1 MGDGVTVLGFEGPEK
16 RLEIDFKRNVDNP
29 LGLRA
34 FSKDQWQEM
43 LNDAKCT
50 IISTKHNEHF
60 DSFVLSESS
69 LFVWPYK
76 MMLKTCG
83 TTTLLKVIPKLL
95 EMAKSCQLSVE
106 LVMFSRKNFLFP
118 QVQIYPHTDWSL
130 EVNYLDQ
137 HFEGGQSYVLGPMSK
152 DHWFLYLAD
161 YSSKDGAGKTKET
174 TLELMMHNLEPSA
187 AIEFYRKEGVE
198 DQDKFPG
205 VMELVPGQETD
216 EFNST
221 PCGYSMNGLRDEVYS
236 TIHVTPEP
244 HCSYASFETNWV
256 PRHIPATKEML
267 SRVFQLFKPGT
278 VTLAYFAENVTTC
291 HHGDHLQQQQPEP
304 QAWDDMPGYK
314 VMHRTVSQLGNNREI
329 TVCYLESDAFI
340 SKKSKRVRSNTNKMI
355 SPVSSLNVSS
365 SSSSSS
371 AAAAVDVPPR
381 CAPLNAAEVHASL
394 LPLVPTQDSNF

>member
-16 RLEIDFKRNVDNP
+16 RLEIDFKRNLDNP

-50 IISTKHNEHF
+50 IISTKHNEYF

-95 EMAKSCQLSVE
+95 EMATSCQLSVE

-118 QVQIYPHTDWSL
+118 QVQVYPHTDWQL

-137 HFEGGQSYVLGPMSK
+137 YFQGGQSYVLGPMTK
-152 DHWFLYLAD
+152 DHWFLYLSD
-161 YSSKDGAGKTKET
+161 YSSTGSGVEKTKET
-174 TLELMMHNLEPSA
+174 TLELMMHNLDPSA

-205 VMELVPGQETD
+205 VTELVPGQDTD
-216 EFNST
+216 EFNFT
-221 PCGYSMNGLRDEVYS
+221 PCGYSMNGLRDDVYS

-256 PRHIPATKEML
+256 PHVPATKEML
-267 SRVFQLFKPGT
+267 SRVFQMFKPGT

-291 HHGDHLQQQQPEP
+291 HHGDHHQQHQS
-304 QAWDDMPGYK
+304 QAWDEMPGYQ

-329 TVCYLESDAFI
+329 TVCYLESDAYI
-340 SKKSKRVRSNTNKMI
+340 AKKSKRVRSNTNKML
-355 SPVSSLNVSS
+355 SPVASLEVLS

-371 AAAAVDVPPR
+371 AADPAAVVAPR
-381 CAPLNAAEVHASL
+381 CVPLNAAEVNASL
-394 LPLVPTQDSNF
+394 LSLVPPQDSNF

>member
-16 RLEIDFKRNVDNP
+16 RLEIDFKRNNDNP

-69 LFVWPYK
+69 LFVWPFK

-95 EMAKSCQLSVE
+95 EMATSCQLSVE

-118 QVQIYPHTDWSL
+118 QVQVYPHTDWSL

-152 DHWFLYLAD
+152 HHWFLYLAD
-161 YSSKDGAGKTKET
+161 YSSTGMAGEKTKET
-174 TLELMMHNLEPSA
+174 TLELMMHNLDPSA

-205 VMELVPGQETD
+205 VAELVPGQETD
-216 EFNST
+216 EFNFT
-221 PCGYSMNGLRDEVYS
+221 PCGYSMNGLRDDVYS

-244 HCSYASFETNWV
+244 HCSYASFETNWA
-256 PRHIPATKEML
+256 PRHLPATKEML

-278 VTLAYFAENVTTC
+278 VTLAYFAENVTNS
-291 HHGDHLQQQQPEP
+291 HPGDHHQQQP
-304 QAWDDMPGYK
+304 QAWDEMPGYQ

-340 SKKSKRVRSNTNKMI
+340 AKKSKRVRSNTNKML
-355 SPVSSLNVSS
+355 SPVSSVDLPVSS
-365 SSSSSS
+365 SFPS
-371 AAAAVDVPPR
+371 AATAVIVPR
-381 CAPLNAAEVHASL
+381 CAPLNAAEALASPL
-394 LPLVPTQDSNF
+394 LSLVPQDSNF